1 MAYEGLISDWSS
13 DVCSSDLDRR
23 LVRRR
28 CRLALDDGIR
38 LDDAKVD
45 RLRQRHADRRVLA
58 GFHGQD
64 HAVLEEL
71 HGVFTDQVAMQSDLD
86 VGPVVHEG
94 DGIYLGEE
102 ILEIV
107 RESCRERVCQY
118 V

>member
-38 LDDAKVD
+38 LDDAKFD
-45 RLRQRHADRRVLA
+45 RLRQRHADRRVLE
-58 GFHGQD
+58 GFHGHD

-71 HGVFTDQVAMQSDLD
+71 HGVFTDQRSEERRV
-86 VGPVVHEG
+86 
-94 DGIYLGEE
+94 GEE
-102 ILEIV
+102 
-107 RESCRERVCQY
+107 RVNTGRSRWAP
-118 V
+118 